1 VVTTRDRLISAAG
14 LLLLASL
21 GSRLFG
27 LVRDQVIAGLFGES
41 AVVSAFST
49 ATTVPTLFYDLVI
62 GGAVSAALVPVLSGL
77 WEGDERREFGSVVG
91 TLLIGGAA
99 ILVAIVTALLLLA
112 EPMAWLLGT
121 GSRAATY
128 AETVQ
133 FVRLVAPALVF
144 LGLSGIGTAVCY
156 ARQQFLFPALS
167 ISLFNVGI
175 IVAALGLHRQLG
187 GTSLA
192 AGMLL
197 GAALQCCVVLPG
209 LRGTSLRLTFRPH
222 HAAVRKIIRL
232 YAPVAVGLVVS
243 EIGVV
248 VDRNLANH
256 TGDTSVALMRF
267 ATNLVQLPLG
277 LVATATSL
285 AALPVLARLVDDPA
299 EFRATLA
306 TGLRLA
312 LLAILPL
319 AAFLVVF
326 ATPVLR
332 LLYERGA
339 FDAAATEAT
348 ARAFLLYA
356 PQIPFVAVDQL
367 LIYAFY
373 ARKDTLTPMLVGLA
387 GVGVYL
393 ASALVLIGPFQLGV
407 HGLILANT
415 LQNSLHAV
423 VLFVLLS
430 RAIGDVAGQGVGVSL
445 RQGLAAAL
453 GAGLLAVGAGRLVAA
468 PGGTIGLA
476 LYLALLGAGLVTAY
490 CAILFVFGQEELRA
504 VPRTMRARLRPVPVQ
519 GGKSD
524 AKAASI
530 VGQKTEAR
538 WD

>member
-1 VVTTRDRLISAAG
+1 VTTRSRLVSAAG
-14 LLLLASL
+14 LLLVASL
-21 GSRLFG
+21 GSRIFG

-41 AVVSAFST
+41 SVVSAFST

-62 GGAVSAALVPVLSGL
+62 GGAVSAALVPVLSGV
-77 WEGDERREFGSVVG
+77 WEADERREFGAVVG
-91 TLLIGGAA
+91 TLLIGGTTLL
-99 ILVAIVTALLLLA
+99 IAIVATLFVLA
-112 EPMAWLLGT
+112 EPMTWLLGT
-121 GSRAATY
+121 GPTAETY
-128 AETVQ
+128 AETVR
-133 FVRLVAPALVF
+133 FVRLVAPALIF
-144 LGLSGIGTAVCY
+144 LGLSGIATAVCY

-175 IVAALGLHRQLG
+175 IAAALTFHQRLG

-192 AGMLL
+192 VGMLF
-197 GAALQCCVVLPG
+197 GAALQCGVVLPG
-209 LRGTSLRLTFRPH
+209 LRGSALRLQFRPNH
-222 HAAVRKIIRL
+222 PAVRKIVRL

-256 TGDTSVALMRF
+256 TGETSVALMRF

-285 AALPVLARLVDDPA
+285 AALPVLARLVDEPD

-306 TGLRLA
+306 AGLRLA

-339 FDAAATEAT
+339 FDAAATDAT

-367 LIYAFY
+367 LVYAFY
-373 ARKDTLTPMLVGLA
+373 ARKNTLTPMLVGLG

-393 ASALVLIGPFQLGV
+393 VTALALIGPLQLGV

-423 VLFVLLS
+423 VLFALLT
-430 RAIGDVAGQGVGVSL
+430 RAIGDVSRVGVGASL
-445 RQGLAAAL
+445 RQAVAAAL
-453 GAGLLAVGAGRLVAA
+453 GSGLLAAAASRLVAE
-468 PGGTIGLA
+468 PSGTVGLA
-476 LYLALLGAGLVTAY
+476 LYLAVLGLGLVTSY
-490 CAILFVFGQEELRA
+490 CVILLVMGQEEIRA
-504 VPRTMRARLRPVPVQ
+504 VPRILRTRLSRGSV
-519 GGKSD
+519 
-524 AKAASI
+524 AL
-530 VGQKTEAR
+530 TH
-538 WD
+538 